1 MKKKKTDTTQSEN
14 PFSLSIGDLMAGIL
28 FIFVLLLTATMLEIQ
43 EKAEADIEI
52 SNRYNNIK
60 SNIYFDVARE
70 FEDDLAAWNAVVD
83 STELAVRFSTNEG
96 VDTKVSYFIKGSS
109 IPSDTYKEILDDF
122 FPRFLEVVAN
132 EKYRESI
139 EEIRIEG
146 HTDSDGGY
154 LYNIQLSQDRAREV
168 LNHCLNIVSGN
179 DAYSEM
185 IEWAKFKITANGL
198 SFSHPILNA
207 DSTENKGLSRRVEF
221 KIRTN
226 AEKQLEERAK
236 IRR

>member
-1 MKKKKTDTTQSEN
+1 
-14 PFSLSIGDLMAGIL
+14 
-28 FIFVLLLTATMLEIQ
+28 MLEIQ

-122 FPRFLEVVAN
+122 FPRFLEIVSN

-226 AEKQLEERAK
+226 AEKQLEEIAK